1 MKENA
6 KNKDK
11 VIRIVEDIQSKEK
24 ISTVVDY
31 NSIENL
37 ILKKLGTY
45 ISMQRKQ
52 HSLTQKDLN
61 KLSHV
66 SLAVIADL
74 ENGKSMPR
82 VETLIRLACAM
93 GIDINE
99 IFEEMKCVPSRAVNN
114 IPSSKASLASS
125 IAGFGYD
132 KNMVNEIMDFI
143 SYIEHKYSKV
153 H

>member
-99 IFEEMKCVPSRAVNN
+99 IFEEMK
-114 IPSSKASLASS
+114 
-125 IAGFGYD
+125 
-132 KNMVNEIMDFI
+132 
-143 SYIEHKYSKV
+143 
-153 H
+153 